1 MAWIRITPA
10 LAILALAA
18 GCGGTTAAPPP
29 APPGLEPRV
38 AAPLAN
44 RADSVA
50 AALERGDGCT
60 ARSEAAKL
68 QQQAIGAVNTG
79 DVPPALQEEL
89 TAAVNR
95 VAARIECVPPPP
107 VQVVPAQVEQ
117 QQVER
122 RKHWKKQQKSWKK
135 NRGRHRDDDEGDE

>member
-18 GCGGTTAAPPP
+18 GCGGTTAAPPA

-107 VQVVPAQVEQ
+107 VQVEQ

-122 RKHWKKQQKSWKK
+122 QKHWKKQQKSWKK
-135 NRGRHRDDDEGDE
+135 NRGGHRDDEEGDE